1 MMDAHPELT
10 ARPDAMACMAV
21 AARAGVVLTLPE
33 ATGVAKALGRLQPM
47 EADAAYR
54 DTASAPRL
62 AIQTNSVDGP
72 GDPVSDRRAAF
83 AALLRKL
90 A

>member
-1 MMDAHPELT
+1 MVDAHPELN
-10 ARPDAMACMAV
+10 ARPDAAACVAM

-33 ATGVAKALGRLQPM
+33 ATGVAKMLGRLQPL
-47 EADAAYR
+47 EADATYR
-54 DTASAPRL
+54 NTAIPAPL
-62 AIQTNSVDGP
+62 AIQTNSVDASADQEMGTQ
-72 GDPVSDRRAAF
+72 AAF